1 MSKQT
6 AVEWLFAHLLPFLDF
21 SDPKE
26 REHFRKC
33 LSEAKAMEKE
43 QTEEN
48 MAKAITFGW
57 ELSHH
62 HRLNTEEKLL
72 QMQKDF
78 ITSVIEGGDE

>member
-1 MSKQT
+1 
-6 AVEWLFAHLLPFLDF
+6 
-21 SDPKE
+21 
-26 REHFRKC
+26 
-33 LSEAKAMEKE
+33 MEKE

-78 ITSVIEGGDE
+78 IISVIEGGDNV

>member
-6 AVEWLFAHLLPFLDF
+6 AVEWLVAAIWGSSVEPPLHLKVDI
-21 SDPKE
+21 E
-26 REHFRKC
+26 Q
-33 LSEAKAMEKE
+33 AKAMEKE
-43 QTEEN
+43 QIEEN

-57 ELSHH
+57 ELSQN

-78 ITSVIEGGDE
+78 ITSVIEGGDK